1 MTIEQRRPRG
11 ARDRCPGTKPRLV
24 RACPGLFGEVVG
36 RWIAACGFVL
46 GGGAACLT
54 VSAGSFVLDLPGE
67 GVLPG
72 EFVAM
77 ADDGPQTRLRW
88 QSPVF
93 SVPFEFALGEVVGV
107 RSLGPEPPQEPGPD
121 PESTVFR
128 VRLEGGDSV
137 DGEIVAIES
146 DQVTFR
152 PVDNQQPVRIQRS
165 LLTGIVRRAAGE
177 TGGYVG
183 PAGLNGWNQEP
194 ASSWRDEAGRI
205 ATDRPNASV
214 SRDVGGPARA
224 RYDITLSW
232 QKRPELVFA
241 VAAGAGDGPD
251 AYRFEMLTLED
262 GRAVAII
269 VRQDKGRGDIA
280 EVVIADP
287 EPGRLRLSLFVDQE
301 AGRLAAFLADGRDV
315 VDLTLP
321 PAAAA
326 EPGSRVRL
334 TVRAGDVC
342 LESLRV
348 SQWTGLEPLSGGAA
362 VSQLIPRTGP
372 ALEGEIESLDASG
385 QLVVATATGP
395 KTMPLAEVQEL
406 RLPHGTDSAEAAT
419 AGPPPSVRLVRWGG
433 SVISGEIMAVTDTAV
448 RIGRAGIEG
457 TVLVPLN
464 DLRSLASLR
473 AGEHPELPGRAGHLI
488 MEGVKLPGCLAG
500 GGPTTTGLAWQPQ
513 GSSTASGFA
522 PSKQR
527 DLSAVV
533 EYVPPEVS
541 RDESLAGLVDVG
553 GIGGAVNQDENGSFV
568 ITMLAEEGAAARDG
582 RIEPG
587 DQILAVRPL
596 ATAGFVETRGL
607 DLETVMNLLR
617 GRVGTPVSVR
627 IQPASGAEPVQ
638 IDLVRGLI
646 YVASQDVL
654 DQALAAHARLAAGQA
669 AAIGDAAGFPGL
681 VILRSGDVVA
691 AALEGIGS
699 EGVRVRS
706 PVTASEGREPVVVA
720 HSLVQAVELDPSAA
734 SRPLDRAQWQ
744 RLLTLPRSQRD
755 NPPTHLVR
763 LRSGDYLRGNLESLD
778 AEQVEFRVLG
788 QRKQLPREA
797 VVRVIWL
804 HPEDLDLGAGAEV
817 DEADQD
823 GGTTMPAPV
832 AGLVVQAVSAG
843 GERTTLVADRVEG
856 QSVVG
861 LSPAFGP
868 SRIDTE
874 RIDRLLVGKAVAA
887 AEEELPYGQWKLTL
901 APEPR
906 ALREE
911 GP

>member
-1 MTIEQRRPRG
+1 MKIEKRRQRVSRHLRQ
-11 ARDRCPGTKPRLV
+11 GTKSRPV
-24 RACPGLFGEVVG
+24 RACPGVFREVVWRG
-36 RWIAACGFVL
+36 IAACGLLL
-46 GGGAACLT
+46 GGLVACLT
-54 VSAGSFVLDLPGE
+54 ASAASFVLDLPGE

-77 ADDGPQTRLRW
+77 VDDGPRTRLRW

-93 SVPFEFALGEVVGV
+93 SEPFEFALGELVGV
-107 RSLGPEPPQEPGPD
+107 RSLAPQPPQEPGPD
-121 PESTVFR
+121 PESTIFR
-128 VRLEGGDSV
+128 VRLAGGDAI
-137 DGEIVAIES
+137 DGEIVAIDA
-146 DQVTFR
+146 DQVTFL
-152 PVDNQQPVRIQRS
+152 PVGNEQPVRIQRS
-165 LLTGIVRRAAGE
+165 LLTGIVRRAVGE

-205 ATDRPNASV
+205 ASDRSNASV

-241 VAAGAGDGPD
+241 IAADAGDGPD
-251 AYRFEMLTLED
+251 AYRFEMLTLPD
-262 GRAVAII
+262 GLEAAII

-287 EPGRLRLSLFVDQE
+287 EQGRLRLSLFVDQV
-301 AGRLAAFLADGRDV
+301 AGRLAAVVADGRDV

-321 PAAAA
+321 PAADAQT
-326 EPGSRVRL
+326 GSRVRL

-348 SQWTGLEPLSGGAA
+348 SQWTGLEPLAGGAA
-362 VSQLIPRTGP
+362 VSQVIPRNSS
-372 ALEGEIESLDASG
+372 AIDGEIESLDAAG
-385 QLVVATATGP
+385 RLVVATVTGP
-395 KTMPLAEVQEL
+395 KTVPLAEVQEL
-406 RLPHGTDSAEAAT
+406 RLPHGTDSVEPAA
-419 AGPPPSVRLVRWGG
+419 AGSPANVRLVRWGG
-433 SVISGEIMAVTDTAV
+433 SVISGEIMAVTDAAI
-448 RIGRAGIEG
+448 RIERAGIDG
-457 TVLVPLN
+457 TVLVPLD

-473 AGEHPELPGRAGHLI
+473 AGEQTQLPGRAGLLI

-500 GGPTTTGLAWQPQ
+500 SGPTTAGLAWQPQ
-513 GSSTASGFA
+513 GSSTASGFS

-533 EYVPPEVS
+533 EYVPAEVS
-541 RDESLAGLVDVG
+541 REESLAGLVDVG

-627 IQPASGAEPVQ
+627 IKPASGAEPAQ

-654 DQALAAHARLAAGQA
+654 EQALAAHARLAAGQA
-669 AAIGDAAGFPGL
+669 AAIGEAAGFPGL

-691 AALEGIGS
+691 AALEGVGS
-699 EGVRVRS
+699 EGVRLRS

-744 RLLTLPRSQRD
+744 RLLTLPRVQRN

-763 LRSGDYLRGNLESLD
+763 LRNGDYLRGNLESVD
-778 AEQVEFRVLG
+778 AEQLEFRVLG

-797 VVRVIWL
+797 VVRMIWL
-804 HPEDLDLGAGAEV
+804 HPEDLDLG
-817 DEADQD
+817 DEAEADENTS
-823 GGTTMPAPV
+823 GGVTKPGAV

-906 ALREE
+906 SLREE